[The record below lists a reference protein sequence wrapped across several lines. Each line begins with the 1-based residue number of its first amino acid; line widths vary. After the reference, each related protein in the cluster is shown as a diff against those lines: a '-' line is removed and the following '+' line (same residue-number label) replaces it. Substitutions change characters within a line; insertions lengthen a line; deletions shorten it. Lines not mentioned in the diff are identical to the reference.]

1 MKVSELKQII
11 ESVISE
17 EVKRTIMEDNE
28 MGKMEKYHI
37 KCEGLPLATFESQEE
52 AEEAL
57 PDYKEKHPGKEL
69 IIEKGVYESHDD
81 MMNKLDEINDQ
92 LEETDNMENTE
103 KQPMEGN
110 QESPYEGMEEVV
122 EELKEK
128 SQRLFEKGKIDDEEL
143 YEIENIIDNNIEE
156 YWDGSMDGVDVKK
169 MFIQIVKDVAP
180 HLVKKK
186 KKEKNHMEN
195 TQPMEGNEFSGAL
208 KAAKDAGEK
217 TFSVD
222 GKEYDVEECWS
233 KEMKEEEE
241 CDECGGGSMEESKV
255 KKTYYHVLEDGGY
268 GDIGYQGVY
277 DTEEEAKSRVHSLS
291 DMFPDSSFYF
301 EASNSEKEP
310 YSVTSSKYNP
320 DDDIDEGEA
329 EVCEKCGK
337 ELCECGGEM
346 NESKKK
352 KILRL
357 TETELTE
364 LIAKMVTESV
374 PGLNEYNKAHT
385 ESGKENKANL
395 SDVDQKIKKAVS
407 VEGNDNPEFPK
418 QIGKGKKV
426 ARQNTK
432 EQDEEVAKNFAGL
445 ENLEYDIEP
454 SEQFKKRLKMAIE
467 GDKLMGNSSKD
478 VANVVSSDVTV
489 KKMEKQ
495 IKDREKDKEE
505 RVLYKKEA
513 VPTMNESKV
522 SFKNVLNE
530 ELEKIKKIF
539 TYDKKTQ

>member
-92 LEETDNMENTE
+92 LEETENMENTE

-110 QESPYEGMEEVV
+110 
-122 EELKEK
+122 
-128 SQRLFEKGKIDDEEL
+128 
-143 YEIENIIDNNIEE
+143 
-156 YWDGSMDGVDVKK
+156 
-169 MFIQIVKDVAP
+169 A
-180 HLVKKK
+180 
-186 KKEKNHMEN
+186 
-195 TQPMEGNEFSGAL
+195 FSGAL
-208 KAAKDAGEK
+208 AAAKLKGEK
-217 TFSVD
+217 EFEVD
-222 GKEYDVEECWS
+222 GKKYNVD
-233 KEMKEEEE
+233 EEEE
-241 CDECGGGSMEESKV
+241 CNECGGSYMKEDEE
-255 KKTYYHVLEDGGY
+255 
-268 GDIGYQGVY
+268 
-277 DTEEEAKSRVHSLS
+277 
-291 DMFPDSSFYF
+291 
-301 EASNSEKEP
+301 
-310 YSVTSSKYNP
+310 
-320 DDDIDEGEA
+320 
-329 EVCEKCGK
+329 
-337 ELCECGGEM
+337 GGEM

-374 PGLNEYNKAHT
+374 PGLNAYNKAHT
-385 ESGKENKANL
+385 ESGKENKDNL

-418 QIGKGKKV
+418 QIGKGEKV

-432 EQDEEVAKNFAGL
+432 EEDEEVAKNFAGL
-445 ENLEYDIEP
+445 QNLDYDNEP

-478 VANVVSSDVTV
+478 VANVVPSEVAV
-489 KKMEKQ
+489 EKMEKQ

-513 VPTMNESKV
+513 VPTLSESKV
-522 SFKNVLNE
+522 SFSNVLNE
-530 ELEKIKKIF
+530 EMEKMKKII
-539 TYDKKTQ
+539 TYNKKTQ